1 MLNHRSLIKSQK
13 FEKIVSELYLKHNL
27 RYKIIFNSSL
37 TKYRFYIWNVPN
49 TKLDNL
55 APRDYKI
62 CKMNAKVK
70 LDTFMTPNIESTWLS
85 SPAVQ
90 AYCWLQRQS
99 RGPLMESLNG
109 TGCPIAEYR
118 KQPSCKIQNLR
129 MMDGLWTLKNQNL
142 VFRICLW
149 SPSESFTFL
158 FILKKNWVST

>member
-27 RYKIIFNSSL
+27 RYKIKFNSSL
-37 TKYRFYIWNVPN
+37 TKYRFHIQNVPN

-55 APRDYKI
+55 PPIDYKI
-62 CKMNAKVK
+62 CKINFEMK
-70 LDTFMTPNIESTWLS
+70 LYTFMTPNIESTWLS

-99 RGPLMESLNG
+99 RGPLMESLKG

-118 KQPSCKIQNLR
+118 KQPSCKIHNSR
-129 MMDGLWTLKNQNL
+129 MMDCGL
-142 VFRICLW
+142 
-149 SPSESFTFL
+149 
-158 FILKKNWVST
+158 